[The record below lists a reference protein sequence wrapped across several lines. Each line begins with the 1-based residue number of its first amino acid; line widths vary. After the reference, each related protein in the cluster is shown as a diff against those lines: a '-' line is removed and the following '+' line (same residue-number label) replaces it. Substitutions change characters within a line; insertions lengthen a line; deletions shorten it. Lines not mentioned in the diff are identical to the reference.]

1 MVDNG
6 DTDGTRNLYGIV
18 SLTCTIHVRVADILD
33 EKTLHGLNGDVLLIA
48 LKAHGNPI
56 DLTQIRLEQVRVLVR
71 VRLRSLIRPIIR
83 FRSVSDRRL
92 RLLFRSRR
100 NQIVSRRVD
109 RVVGNAAGTFVLR
122 YRREI
127 RGWFRVVL
135 HVFPETRRVSVPFP
149 ASGHLASVR
158 FLEIISKYFR

>member
-1 MVDNG
+1 MAHID
-6 DTDGTRNLYGIV
+6 DTDETRNLYGIV

-33 EKTLHGLNGDVLLIA
+33 EITLHGLNGDVLLIA

-83 FRSVSDRRL
+83 FRSVSDGRL

-100 NQIVSRRVD
+100 SQIVSRRADHVA
-109 RVVGNAAGTFVLR
+109 GNATGTFVLR
-122 YRREI
+122 RRRQI
-127 RGWFRVVL
+127 RDRCGRL
-135 HVFPETRRVSVPFP
+135 
-149 ASGHLASVR
+149 
-158 FLEIISKYFR
+158 